1 MNGTHEDKRLAQRN
15 RDLYDTFKS
24 DIRGTAP
31 DFRPFEKPEEYVS
44 LDDVEEKMTLTIRDP
59 GVKAMGIYD
68 VRKVIK
74 EYVFAFHYGH

>member
-1 MNGTHEDKRLAQRN
+1 VHGTHEDKRLAQRN
-15 RDLYDTFKS
+15 RDIYAIFKS

-31 DFRPFEKPEEYVS
+31 DFRPFDKPEEYVS
-44 LDDVEEKMTLTIRDP
+44 LDNVEGKMTLTIRHP

-68 VRKVIK
+68 VRRVIK